1 MNGEMYAGIS
11 VIIQVWEDGLLR
23 HIPIFLLFI
32 LSYRKIYRTHLANYK
47 SVALLYD
54 LIIPRFGDSQA
65 LGVRDQDTKIFT
77 Q

>member
-1 MNGEMYAGIS
+1 MYAGMR
-11 VIIQVWEDGLLR
+11 VVIQVWIDGWEDGLLR

-32 LSYRKIYRTHLANYK
+32 LSYRKMYQTHLANYK

-77 Q
+77 

>member
-1 MNGEMYAGIS
+1 MYAGMS

-32 LSYRKIYRTHLANYK
+32 LSYRKMYQTHLANYK

-54 LIIPRFGDSQA
+54 LIIPRSGDSQA

-77 Q
+77 

>member
-1 MNGEMYAGIS
+1 MNGEMYAGMS

-32 LSYRKIYRTHLANYK
+32 LSYRKMYRTHLANYK

-54 LIIPRFGDSQA
+54 LIIPRSGDSQA